1 MTWLS
6 SNRVIQG
13 GILLLWGAYPQPVHS
28 QVRPAAPRLDLPV
41 ACDMARDCSIQKYV
55 DRSPG
60 PGRLDYRCGSI
71 TTDGHDGIDFRLRRA
86 RDFGLAVRV
95 LAAAG
100 GTVVRTRDEM
110 PDISVTD
117 PAAPAVGNRMAGN
130 AVVIDHGGGW
140 ETQYSHL
147 KRGSVRVRPGQT
159 VAAGAEIGA
168 IGMSGNAEFPHLHFE
183 LRFNGRTVDPFAPN
197 SVEGCGDGSA
207 SLWSAAAATRLPYRR
222 SEVLAAGFVA
232 DPGEALIAHKAIT
245 PTRLSNDPDMLI
257 LWGSATAVMAG
268 DMQIFR
274 VLAPNGGLI
283 AERRTRIEKDALEWL
298 GFAGLKRPSQGWPC
312 GQYDGSFLLSRNGI
326 TVGTIEI
333 STAFCQMRTD
343 EYP

>member
-13 GILLLWGAYPQPVHS
+13 GILLLWGVYPQSVQS
-28 QVRPAAPRLDLPV
+28 QAGPAPLRLDLPV
-41 ACDMARDCSIQKYV
+41 ACDMVRDCSIQKYV
-55 DRSPG
+55 DRAAG
-60 PGRLDYRCGSI
+60 PDRLDYRCGSI
-71 TTDGHDGIDFRLRRA
+71 TTDGHDGVDFRLRRA
-86 RDFGLAVRV
+86 RDFDLAIPV

-100 GTVVRTRDEM
+100 GTVLRTRDEM

-147 KRGSVRVRPGQT
+147 KRGSLRVRPGQK

-183 LRFNGRTVDPFAPN
+183 LRLNGRTVDPFAPD
-197 SVEGCGDGSA
+197 SVEGCSDGGA
-207 SLWSAAAATRLPYRR
+207 SLWSAAAASRLPYRR
-222 SEVLAAGFVA
+222 GEVLAAGFVA
-232 DPGEALIAHKAIT
+232 EPGEALTAHKDIT
-245 PTRLSNDPDMLI
+245 SSRLSNDPDMLI
-257 LWGSATAVMAG
+257 LWGSATAVMTG

-274 VLAPNGGLI
+274 VLAPNGGLFL
-283 AERRTRIEKDALEWL
+283 ERRTRIENGALEWV

-312 GQYDGSFLLSRNGI
+312 GKYDGSFLLSRNG
-326 TVGTIEI
+326 TVVGKTKI
-333 STAFCQMRTD
+333 STALCRMRS
-343 EYP
+343 E